1 MKKEKIILVLNGKL
15 FKKSELT
22 LFLKKYNKIIC
33 VDGAANKVINANVKP
48 DYIIG
53 DLDSISRTNLIKY
66 KNKIIKFKNQNYNDL
81 QKALNWLNKKGTSDI
96 DIIGFD
102 GKRAD
107 HMINNFNIIID
118 SINDLNIKIITEKG
132 TFYTVDK
139 NITFNNVLNKSVSIF
154 NKNQN
159 NKISSKGLKYELKDR
174 ILTNIYDGT
183 LNLAIKNNVSLVT
196 KQKILIFISN

>member
-15 FKKSELT
+15 FKKSKLT
-22 LFLKKYNKIIC
+22 LFLKDYSKIIC
-33 VDGAANKVINANVKP
+33 VDGAANKVINANMKP

-53 DLDSISRTNLIKY
+53 DLDSISRINLVKY
-66 KNKIIKFKNQNYNDL
+66 KNKIVELKDQNYNDL
-81 QKALNWLNKKGTSDI
+81 QKALNWLKNNGTSNI

-118 SINDLNIKIITEKG
+118 DINNFNIKIITERG

-139 NITFNNVLNKSVSIF
+139 KMTFNNILNKSVSLF
-154 NKNQN
+154 NINPNNQ
-159 NKISSKGLKYELKDR
+159 ISSKGLKYELKDR
-174 ILTNIYDGT
+174 ILLNMYEGT
-183 LNLAIKNNVSLVT
+183 LNLAIQNNITVVT
-196 KQKILIFISN
+196 KYKILIFISN

>member
-15 FKKSELT
+15 FKKSKLT
-22 LFLKKYNKIIC
+22 LFLKDYSKIIC
-33 VDGAANKVINANVKP
+33 VDGAANKVINANMKP

-53 DLDSISRTNLIKY
+53 DLDSISRINLVKY
-66 KNKIIKFKNQNYNDL
+66 KNKIVELKDQNYNDL
-81 QKALNWLNKKGTSDI
+81 QKALNWLKNNGTSNI

-118 SINDLNIKIITEKG
+118 DINNFNIKIITERG

-139 NITFNNVLNKSVSIF
+139 KMTFNNILNKSVSLF
-154 NKNQN
+154 NKNPN
-159 NKISSKGLKYELKDR
+159 NQISSKGLKYELKDR
-174 ILTNIYDGT
+174 ILLNMYEGT
-183 LNLAIKNNVSLVT
+183 LNLAIQNNITVVT
-196 KQKILIFISN
+196 KHKILIFISN

>member
-1 MKKEKIILVLNGKL
+1 MKKEKIILVLNGNL

-33 VDGAANKVINANVKP
+33 VDGAANKVINAKIKP
-48 DYIIG
+48 NYIIG
-53 DLDSISRTNLIKY
+53 DLDSISRINLVKY
-66 KNKIIKFKNQNYNDL
+66 KNKIVELKDQNYNDL
-81 QKALNWLNKKGTSDI
+81 QKALNWLKNNGTSNI

-132 TFYTVDK
+132 TFYT
-139 NITFNNVLNKSVSIF
+139 T
-154 NKNQN
+154 
-159 NKISSKGLKYELKDR
+159 Y
-174 ILTNIYDGT
+174 
-183 LNLAIKNNVSLVT
+183 
-196 KQKILIFISN
+196 

>member
-33 VDGAANKVINANVKP
+33 VDGAANKVINANIKP

-81 QKALNWLNKKGTSDI
+81 QKALIWLKKKGTSDM

>member
-15 FKKSELT
+15 FKKSKLT
-22 LFLKKYNKIIC
+22 LFLKDYSKIIC
-33 VDGAANKVINANVKP
+33 VDGAANKVINANMKP

-53 DLDSISRTNLIKY
+53 DLDSISRINLVKY
-66 KNKIIKFKNQNYNDL
+66 KNKVVELKDQNYNDL
-81 QKALNWLNKKGTSDI
+81 QKALNWLKNNGTSNI

-118 SINDLNIKIITEKG
+118 DINNFNIKIITERG

-139 NITFNNVLNKSVSIF
+139 KMTFNNILNKSVSLF
-154 NKNQN
+154 NKNPN
-159 NKISSKGLKYELKDR
+159 NQISSKGLKYELKDR
-174 ILTNIYDGT
+174 ILLNMYEGT
-183 LNLAIKNNVSLVT
+183 LNLAIQNDISLTT
-196 KQKILIFISN
+196 KHKILIFISN

>member
-15 FKKSELT
+15 FKKSKLT
-22 LFLKKYNKIIC
+22 LFLKDYSKIIC
-33 VDGAANKVINANVKP
+33 VDGAANKVINANMKP

-53 DLDSISRTNLIKY
+53 DLDSISRINLVKY
-66 KNKIIKFKNQNYNDL
+66 KNKVVELKDQNYNDL
-81 QKALNWLNKKGTSDI
+81 QKALNWLKNNGTSNI

-118 SINDLNIKIITEKG
+118 DINNFNIKIITERG

-139 NITFNNVLNKSVSIF
+139 KMTFNNILNKSVSLF
-154 NKNQN
+154 NKNPN
-159 NKISSKGLKYELKDR
+159 NQISSKGLKYELKDR
-174 ILTNIYDGT
+174 ILLNMYEGT
-183 LNLAIKNNVSLVT
+183 LNLAIQNNITVVT
-196 KQKILIFISN
+196 KYKILIFISN

>member
-81 QKALNWLNKKGTSDI
+81 QKALIWLKKKGTSNM

>member
-1 MKKEKIILVLNGKL
+1 MKKEKIILVLNGNL

-33 VDGAANKVINANVKP
+33 VDGAANKVINAKIKP
-48 DYIIG
+48 NYIIG

-66 KNKIIKFKNQNYNDL
+66 KNKIIKLKNQNYNDL
-81 QKALNWLNKKGTSDI
+81 QKALNWLKNKGINDI